1 VPDRHDDVMKIRL
14 PPAAHP
20 SANMDA
26 AVTASGAGT
35 GPKQVPCWRL
45 PSLGRAEGR
54 FGSPPPAG
62 SPPARSG
69 RPGPTTYFDDR
80 RAARRCVTTALCI
93 QLPMFDTT
101 VAVHTTANVWRLN
114 GSNGDTAPGA
124 AVACG

>member
-1 VPDRHDDVMKIRL
+1 PVQELDSSKFRAGDCQVSAGQRGAAWGRL
-14 PPAAHP
+14 
-20 SANMDA
+20 
-26 AVTASGAGT
+26 
-35 GPKQVPCWRL
+35 GP
-45 PSLGRAEGR
+45 
-54 FGSPPPAG
+54 PPPAG
-62 SPPARSG
+62 SAPARSG